1 MKSILSSFEKL
12 KQGLAKTKNNLLG
25 KLNQILGGKT
35 QLDENT
41 IEQIRETLYLADVGF
56 EVTEK
61 IIELLEKSF
70 SGTNS
75 DHLNIALEIIK
86 KELKNIL
93 LSAKNHESGIDFTS
107 FKVID
112 NITPKVILVVGVNG
126 TGKTTSLGKL
136 AYNFKLSNQSVLIAA
151 ADTFR
156 AAANDQLAIWANRAS
171 VEIIENVNTKDP
183 GAVVY
188 EAIDKAIKNS
198 IDIVLVD
205 TAGRLHTKTDLMNEL
220 NKILRVVE
228 KKLNRKPD
236 EIFLVIDATTGQ
248 NAVKQIENFLKYIPL
263 TGLILTKLDGTA
275 KGGVIFQIV
284 EKYKIPIKFIG
295 IGESIDDLQPFEVDN
310 FINAIFNN

>member
-12 KQGLAKTKNNLLG
+12 KQGLAKTKDNLLG

>member
-12 KQGLAKTKNNLLG
+12 KQGLAKTKDNLLG

-75 DHLNIALEIIK
+75 DHLNTALEIIK

-93 LSAKNHESGIDFTS
+93 LSAKNHESGIDFSS